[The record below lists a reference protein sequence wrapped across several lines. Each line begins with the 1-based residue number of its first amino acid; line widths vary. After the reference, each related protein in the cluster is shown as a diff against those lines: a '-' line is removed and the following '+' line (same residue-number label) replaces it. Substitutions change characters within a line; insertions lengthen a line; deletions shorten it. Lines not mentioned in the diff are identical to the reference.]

1 MGLEETREHDIWG
14 TELTLWRR
22 SGQSHLEGGVGHVT
36 GATLGGRLRRS
47 DGEDGEDAGVAPP
60 DVVGGPAQ
68 ESPVV
73 QLSPG
78 AVAETAALTRHR
90 DLTRLRRDHSQVSCS
105 VIPHL
110 GHRQDW
116 IYFLLSRVLDLR
128 LIPSNWRHPHPIYHR
143 DIHAVDAVV
152 EAPGEEETLPGVGE
166 DVAVDV
172 DDLELVGLV
181 DSLGPRPTD
190 GSVWREKLII
200 KTNSHSDTLT
210 LSTSDLILDRVW

>member
-1 MGLEETREHDIWG
+1 MEGGPWPP
-14 TELTLWRR
+14 
-22 SGQSHLEGGVGHVT
+22 HLEGGVGHVT

-60 DVVGGPAQ
+60 DVVSGPAQ

-105 VIPHL
+105 HH
-110 GHRQDW
+110 GHRQDG

-128 LIPSNWRHPHPIYHR
+128 LIPSN
-143 DIHAVDAVV
+143 
-152 EAPGEEETLPGVGE
+152 
-166 DVAVDV
+166 
-172 DDLELVGLV
+172 
-181 DSLGPRPTD
+181 
-190 GSVWREKLII
+190 
-200 KTNSHSDTLT
+200 
-210 LSTSDLILDRVW
+210 